1 MKRSGR
7 GQHGRGLNRLQRLK
21 PPVQELQVGWAEA
34 RPSEGPL
41 PRTRR
46 EEQASNNLNWVSPVP
61 PLRGLVHDTNAVPPL
76 PRWATLFRPC
86 RDWFSGGRSSP
97 DQSSAGRTCGVSR
110 TSLGAGASFKIRRRA
125 KGSLAL
131 GIMSGTSADGIDVA
145 LVRVSGRKARLE
157 DFAAFPF
164 PARIRGAI
172 LRLGE
177 GRAATAGEIS
187 QLNFLL
193 GEVFAEA
200 ALAACGKFRVRPS
213 QIALI
218 GSHGQTVF
226 HQGVA
231 TSFCGRRV
239 ASTLQI
245 GEPSVI
251 AGRTGITTVGD
262 FRPADMAAGGQGAPL
277 VPFVDYLL
285 YRDASVGRAAL
296 NIGGIANVTVIPRG
310 AKIEEVCAFDIGP
323 GNMVIDALVRHFTH
337 RRKAFDRDAEMAGRG
352 NVLPGLLTALLRDK
366 YFLKRPPKT
375 AGREQYG
382 EKYVRQVVAHREAR
396 RARAGD
402 VIRTVTIL
410 TALSIVD
417 AIHRFV
423 PRRAGVSELI
433 VSGGGA
439 HNPLLMAQ
447 MEAALP
453 GIRFRASEEFG
464 VPGDAKE
471 AFAFALLGWE
481 TLHRRA
487 ANVPG
492 ATGARKAVVLGK
504 VCYAD

>member
-1 MKRSGR
+1 MARR
-7 GQHGRGLNRLQRLK
+7 NTGLNRLQRLK
-21 PPVQELQVGWAEA
+21 SPLSELLFGRAEA
-34 RPSEGPL
+34 RPSEGSL
-41 PRTRR
+41 SKTRR
-46 EEQASNNLNWVSPVP
+46 SES
-61 PLRGLVHDTNAVPPL
+61 
-76 PRWATLFRPC
+76 
-86 RDWFSGGRSSP
+86 
-97 DQSSAGRTCGVSR
+97 
-110 TSLGAGASFKIRRRA
+110 
-125 KGSLAL
+125 SLAL
-131 GIMSGTSADGIDVA
+131 GIMSGTSGDGIDVA

-157 DFAAFPF
+157 NFAALPF
-164 PARIRGAI
+164 PDRVREAI

-177 GRAATAGEIS
+177 GRATTTREIS

-193 GEVFAEA
+193 GEVFADA
-200 ALAACGKFRVRPS
+200 ALAACRKFRVRPS

-226 HQGVA
+226 HQGA
-231 TSFCGRRV
+231 PTSFCGRAV

-285 YRDASVGRAAL
+285 YRDARVGRAAL
-296 NIGGIANVTVIPRG
+296 NIGGIANVTVIPPTANIG
-310 AKIEEVCAFDIGP
+310 DVFAFDIGP
-323 GNMVIDALVRHFTH
+323 GNMVIDALMRHFT
-337 RRKAFDRDAEMAGRG
+337 RGRKAFDRNAEMARRG
-352 NVLPGLLTALLRDK
+352 KVLPGLLEALLRDK
-366 YFLKRPPKT
+366 YFLKAPPKT

-382 EKYVRQVVAHREAR
+382 EKYVRVALAHPEAR
-396 RARAGD
+396 RARARD
-402 VIRTVTIL
+402 VIRTATIL

-423 PRRAGVSELI
+423 PRRAGLSELI

-447 MEAALP
+447 IEAALP
-453 GIRFRASEEFG
+453 GIRLRLSDEFG

-471 AFAFALLGWE
+471 AFAFAVLGWE
-481 TLHRRA
+481 TLHRRT
-487 ANVPG
+487 ANVPR

-504 VCYAD
+504 VCYAG

>member
-1 MKRSGR
+1 MKRPTIARRSGR
-7 GQHGRGLNRLQRLK
+7 PSELQRLK
-21 PPVQELQVGWAEA
+21 PASRALRFGRAEA
-34 RPSEGPL
+34 RPSEDVL
-41 PRTRR
+41 SKARR
-46 EEQASNNLNWVSPVP
+46 SE
-61 PLRGLVHDTNAVPPL
+61 GLLSKA
-76 PRWATLFRPC
+76 
-86 RDWFSGGRSSP
+86 WFSESSL
-97 DQSSAGRTCGVSR
+97 SKARLSEG
-110 TSLGAGASFKIRRRA
+110 L
-125 KGSLAL
+125 LAL

-145 LVRVSGRKARLE
+145 LVRVSGRKPTLE
-157 DFAAFPF
+157 NFAAFPF
-164 PARIRGAI
+164 PARVRDAI

-177 GRAATAGEIS
+177 GRAATTG
-187 QLNFLL
+187 
-193 GEVFAEA
+193 EA
-200 ALAACGKFRVRPS
+200 ALTACRKFRVRPS
-213 QIALI
+213 QIRLI

-226 HQGVA
+226 HQG
-231 TSFCGRRV
+231 TTSSFCGRKV

-285 YRDASVGRAAL
+285 YRDARVGRAAL
-296 NIGGIANVTVIPRG
+296 NIGGIANITVIPRA
-310 AKIEEVCAFDIGP
+310 AKIEDVFAFDIGP
-323 GNMVIDALVRHFTH
+323 GNMVIDALVRHFTQG
-337 RRKAFDRDAEMAGRG
+337 RKAFDRNAEMAGRG
-352 NVLPGLLTALLRDK
+352 KVLSGLLAALLGDK

-382 EKYVRQVVAHREAR
+382 EKYVRRALAHRAAR
-396 RARAGD
+396 RARAED
-402 VIRTVTIL
+402 VIRTATIL

-423 PRRAGVSELI
+423 PLRARVSELI

-447 MEAALP
+447 IEAALP
-453 GIRFRASEEFG
+453 GIRVRISDEFG

-504 VCYAD
+504 VCYAG

>member
-1 MKRSGR
+1 M
-7 GQHGRGLNRLQRLK
+7 N
-21 PPVQELQVGWAEA
+21 
-34 RPSEGPL
+34 
-41 PRTRR
+41 
-46 EEQASNNLNWVSPVP
+46 
-61 PLRGLVHDTNAVPPL
+61 
-76 PRWATLFRPC
+76 
-86 RDWFSGGRSSP
+86 
-97 DQSSAGRTCGVSR
+97 R
-110 TSLGAGASFKIRRRA
+110 TSLRAEVNSKIRRRA
-125 KGSLAL
+125 KGPLAL

-145 LVRVSGRKARLE
+145 LVRMSGQTAKLE
-157 DFAAFPF
+157 NFAAIPF
-164 PARIRGAI
+164 PSGVRDAI

-200 ALAACGKFRVRPS
+200 ALAACRKFRVRAS

-226 HQGVA
+226 HQGA
-231 TSFCGRRV
+231 ASSFCGRAV

-245 GEPSVI
+245 GDPSVI
-251 AGRTGITTVGD
+251 AVRTGIRTVGD

-285 YRDASVGRAAL
+285 YRDARVGRAAL
-296 NIGGIANVTVIPRG
+296 NIGGIANVTVIPRA
-310 AKIEEVCAFDIGP
+310 AKIEDVFAFDIGP

-337 RRKAFDRDAEMAGRG
+337 GRKAFDGNADMARRG
-352 NVLPGLLTALLRDK
+352 NLLLGLLASLLRDR
-366 YFLKRPPKT
+366 YFLKLPPKT

-382 EKYVRQVVAHREAR
+382 EKYVSQVLAHREAR
-396 RARAGD
+396 RARAED
-402 VIRTVTIL
+402 VIRTATIL

-417 AIHRFV
+417 AVHRFL
-423 PRRAGVSELI
+423 PRRAGGSELI

-447 MEAALP
+447 IEAALP
-453 GIRFRASEEFG
+453 GIRLRTSDEFG

-471 AFAFALLGWE
+471 AFAFAVLGWE

-504 VCYAD
+504 VCYAG